1 MPRPIRHGWTLG
13 LLLASGIACASDAP
27 ARPEAA
33 AFDAAFATA
42 MREGMGTTP
51 AEGTAAVEALRD
63 TLPANDPLRLRRFDA
78 MACGAA
84 QRDRKAALA
93 RADTLLAAEQARSA
107 PDATSLALLHACRA
121 AYLELSTDATV
132 VERAYDAA
140 VEAAQRSADP
150 MLLGQMLSLR
160 SSAHSLSGEFAKS
173 LIDALAAQDVL
184 DDSGEPFAI
193 AANLQNVGI
202 AYRRMGEAARA
213 EEYLLRS
220 LEDEEIRSRW
230 SYAMVSLLQLGY
242 LYDET
247 GRYDEARRM
256 LADAVEL
263 CQRHESHADC
273 GYARLGLA
281 SVEVNDG
288 APRRALAALER
299 AEADFTESGDPGDP
313 TMVALVRGQ
322 ALARLG
328 RDAEALTLLD
338 QAVATWTTS
347 GNDRYLALALP
358 ERARLLER
366 LGREADAI
374 ADLRRFIEAHAN
386 DDRMRAEQRTDLMRE
401 QFDASRREVENAELK
416 AREALRLQEI
426 EGLNAAR
433 RWQWTAISLAVVLVI
448 VLLVVVARQ
457 IAKARRLRL
466 LAMTDPLTGL
476 ANRRHTDY
484 RGSEAFKMARLTAQP
499 FCVLAI
505 DIDHFKAVN
514 DTHGHAVGDTVLQR
528 VGRECQRT
536 LRKLDLMGRI
546 GGEEFTGLLP
556 ETAEPAARQVAERLR
571 AGVESLDL
579 DDVALGLRVT
589 ISIGVA
595 QMREADPDF
604 AGVLARAD
612 AAMYR
617 AKQGGR
623 NRVVSDET
631 A

>member
-1 MPRPIRHGWTLG
+1 
-13 LLLASGIACASDAP
+13 
-27 ARPEAA
+27 
-33 AFDAAFATA
+33 

-51 AEGTAAVEALRD
+51 AEGAAAVEALRAV
-63 TLPANDPLRLRRFDA
+63 LPANDPLRQRRFDA
-78 MACGAA
+78 MACSAA

-93 RADTLLAAEQARSA
+93 RADTLLAAEQARPA
-107 PDATSLALLHACRA
+107 PDPTSVALLHACRA
-121 AYLELSTDATV
+121 AYLVLGTNSTL
-132 VERAYDAA
+132 VEQAYDAA
-140 VEAAQRSADP
+140 VEAAERSGDP
-150 MLLGQMLSLR
+150 MLRGQMLSLR
-160 SSAHSLSGEFAKS
+160 SAAHSLSGEFAKS
-173 LIDALAAQDVL
+173 LVDALAAQNVL
-184 DDSGEPFAI
+184 DDTKESFAI

-202 AYRRMGEAARA
+202 AYRRMGETARA

-220 LEDEEIRSRW
+220 LEDDEIRSRW
-230 SYAMVSLLQLGY
+230 AYQIVSLLQLGY
-242 LYDET
+242 LYDEV

-256 LADAVEL
+256 LGDAVTL

-273 GYARLGLA
+273 GYARLALA
-281 SVEVNDG
+281 GVEVGDG
-288 APRRALAALER
+288 SPQRALAALDR
-299 AEADFTESGDPGDP
+299 AEADFAASGDPGDP

-322 ALARLG
+322 AMARLG
-328 RDAEALTLLD
+328 RDTEALALLD
-338 QAVATWTTS
+338 RAVATWTTE

-366 LGREADAI
+366 LGRESDAI
-374 ADLRRFIEAHAN
+374 ADLRRFIDSHAN
-386 DDRMRAEQRTDLMRE
+386 DDRLRAEQRTDFMRE
-401 QFDASRREVENAELK
+401 QFDASQREIENAELK

-426 EGLNAAR
+426 EGLNTAR
-433 RWQWTAISLAVVLVI
+433 RWQWTAISLAAVLVLVLVAVVL
-448 VLLVVVARQ
+448 RQ

-556 ETAEPAARQVAERLR
+556 ETAEPAARLVAERLR
-571 AGVESLDL
+571 LGVEAMDL
-579 DDVALGLRVT
+579 DDVVPGLRVT
-589 ISIGVA
+589 ISVGIA
-595 QMREADPDF
+595 QMRDADPDF

-617 AKQGGR
+617 AKQSGR